1 MGTMTITWGTGALTR
16 ADLDAMP
23 HDGRRHELIDGVI
36 IVSPAPH
43 WRHQD
48 VVFSLAMLL
57 RGRCPRHLKVGIAPL
72 DVALTEQRVIQPD
85 VLVARRSDITD
96 KDLPTAPA
104 LAVEVLSPSTRW
116 IDRGRKKEI
125 LAEAECPSYWLI
137 EPGVT
142 PQPPTLTVYEL
153 VNGEYQVRAVV
164 SGDEPFEASQPFPVT
179 VVPNELLDD

>member
-23 HDGRRHELIDGVI
+23 HDGRRHELIDGI
-36 IVSPAPH
+36 IVVSPAPH

-57 RGRCPRHLKVGIAPL
+57 SEHCPRELKVGIAPL
-72 DVALTEQRVIQPD
+72 DVALTERRVIQPD

-96 KDLPTAPA
+96 KDLPTAPV

-116 IDRGRKKEI
+116 IDQGRKKEI
-125 LAEAECPSYWLI
+125 LAEAGCPSYWLI
-137 EPGVT
+137 DPGVV
-142 PQPPTLTVYEL
+142 PEPPKLTAFEL
-153 VNGEYQVRAVV
+153 VDGEYRELAVV
-164 SGDEPFEASQPFPVT
+164 TGAERFDATRPFPVT
-179 VVPNELLDD
+179 VVPDDLLDD